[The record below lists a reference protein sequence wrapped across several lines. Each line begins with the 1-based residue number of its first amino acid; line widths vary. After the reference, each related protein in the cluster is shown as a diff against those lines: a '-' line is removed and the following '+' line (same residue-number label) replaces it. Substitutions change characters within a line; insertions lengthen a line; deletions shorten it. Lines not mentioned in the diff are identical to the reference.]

1 MSVAL
6 VSLALIIVIIFE
18 IVYFRRRRR
27 EKAILNAIDQVERA
41 ADKGSE
47 ERIVLESRVSIVFQ
61 EDPDEEEYDG
71 DGEEEERGRAGMSL
85 PRRRT
90 D

>member
-1 MSVAL
+1 M
-6 VSLALIIVIIFE
+6 
-18 IVYFRRRRR
+18 
-27 EKAILNAIDQVERA
+27 NAIDQVERA

-71 DGEEEERGRAGMSL
+71 DGEQEERGRAGMSL

-90 D
+90 E